1 MRSLR
6 KFIRFWFGLNAL
18 LLIAGLFTLFVSIS
32 KGGIELASAQVAVT
46 VLLLVALDLFPAI
59 AWWTLKKGKP
69 SGQIWALISSA
80 FSMTPAFLRFIRS
93 GFDVTPIGNLGALL
107 GVVVLIAFWSKDSAA
122 DAKDTRTIKKIRV
135 AGDGTSDFKDYVAQ
149 GISIGVIWL
158 GYQGWNQWATLH
170 GLASPG
176 PVVYLAQLAIG
187 VWFTALFHEM
197 GHLVAGW
204 ASGKML
210 RLFQVGPF
218 RWAVRN
224 GIWRFDFQWRK
235 FSGGGV
241 AMIAPDLRDM
251 RSRNAF
257 AIMGGPVA
265 SLVAGSIFTVATLT
279 AVGHAWQPYWSLLC
293 TLATFSLADC
303 IVNLIPLK
311 PESQY
316 SDGAQLYQI
325 VTNGPWARVH
335 RAFAMVTTSAVSLV
349 RPRDFD
355 VDVINRAADFVPSGE
370 RGLLLRLFACMHY
383 LDANRIPEAI
393 DSMEEAEALYEQSVF
408 EKPQDI
414 CAEFVF
420 VNAFYKHDLA
430 AAELWWQRIDAL
442 RKVDAD
448 ADYWRAQ
455 TALHWLRGE
464 RELAREAWERG
475 NALAAKLP
483 VAGTYDFTRSCFAKL
498 QVALEEPTLIAPP
511 LGSFLEFT
519 PVVA

>member
-1 MRSLR
+1 MRPLR
-6 KFIRFWFGLNAL
+6 KFLRFWFGLNAL
-18 LLIAGLFTLFVSIS
+18 CLVAGMFTLFVSVA
-32 KGGIELASAQVAVT
+32 KGEVASAHPIVT
-46 VLLLVALDLFPAI
+46 VLLLVVLDVFPAI
-59 AWWTLKKGKP
+59 AWWTLKKGMP
-69 SGQIWALISSA
+69 SGQIWALISCA
-80 FSMTPAFLRFIRS
+80 FSMTPAFLKFIQS
-93 GFDVTPIGNLGALL
+93 GFDVTPIGMVGAVLGFV
-107 GVVVLIAFWSKDSAA
+107 GLIAFWSKDSAA
-122 DAKDTRTIKKIRV
+122 DAADTAKTRKIRV

-149 GISIGVIWL
+149 GISISVIWMA
-158 GYQGWNQWATLH
+158 YRGWNQWAAFHELS
-170 GLASPG
+170 SPG
-176 PVVYLAQLAIG
+176 PIAYFAQFAIG
-187 VWFTALFHEM
+187 ILLTTLFHEL
-197 GHLVAGW
+197 GHLIAGW

-218 RWAVRN
+218 RWVVRN
-224 GIWRFDFQWRK
+224 GRWRFYFQWRK

-251 RSRNAF
+251 RSRKAF
-257 AIMGGPVA
+257 ALMGGPVA

-279 AVGHAWQPYWSLLC
+279 AVGHAWQPFWSLLC
-293 TLATFSLADC
+293 TLATFSLANC
-303 IVNLIPLK
+303 VVNLIPLK
-311 PESQY
+311 PESHY

-355 VDVINRAADFVPSGE
+355 VDVINRAADFVPRGE
-370 RGLLLRLFACMHY
+370 RGLLLRLFACIHY

-393 DSMEEAEALYEQSVF
+393 DSMQEAEALFEQSVF

-442 RKVDAD
+442 RNVDAD

-464 RELAREAWERG
+464 REQAREAWERG
-475 NALAAKLP
+475 NALAVELP
-483 VAGTYDFTRSCFAKL
+483 AAGTYDFTRSCFAKL
-498 QVALEEPTLIAPP
+498 RDALDAPAQTGAFME
-511 LGSFLEFT
+511 LTAVG
-519 PVVA
+519 V